1 MRTIYDRKSRC
12 IKYFEYFLPYA
23 HRAANGAMSLLFDK
37 SPVIITVAVCNRARR
52 IRAPEEEYC

>member
-37 SPVIITVAVCNRARR
+37 SLSMAN
-52 IRAPEEEYC
+52 YKLGL